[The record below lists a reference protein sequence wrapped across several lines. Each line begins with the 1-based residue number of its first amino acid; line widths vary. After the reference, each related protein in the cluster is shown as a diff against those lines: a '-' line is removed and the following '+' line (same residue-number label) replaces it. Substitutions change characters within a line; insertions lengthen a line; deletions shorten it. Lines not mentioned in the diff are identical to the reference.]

1 MDKFLNSGIF
11 DSLRTDAAGEPVGYI
26 IIGVLIALGIFFL
39 IALILWIL
47 ECIGLSKLGK
57 KNNISSPVLK
67 AIFIPSYILGELGF
81 EHYTNNK
88 KTYMKWIMLA
98 CSLISTIA
106 VSRVLTDELD
116 LNYTL
121 GQALNIIN
129 IFAFF
134 NILNYKKD
142 KGIGTVILLILGLGP
157 IMLFA
162 ERNKIPAANAT
173 FNEEKEIDNTYKDYE
188 EKEFKFCSGC
198 GTKLPKEAKFCNHCG
213 KDLSN

>member
-1 MDKFLNSGIF
+1 
-11 DSLRTDAAGEPVGYI
+11 
-26 IIGVLIALGIFFL
+26 
-39 IALILWIL
+39 
-47 ECIGLSKLGK
+47 
-57 KNNISSPVLK
+57 
-67 AIFIPSYILGELGF
+67 
-81 EHYTNNK
+81 
-88 KTYMKWIMLA
+88 MLA

-106 VSRVLTDELD
+106 VSRVLTNELD

-121 GQALNIIN
+121 GQALQIIN

-173 FNEEKEIDNTYKDYE
+173 VNEEKPIDNTYKDYE

-213 KDLSN
+213 KDLNN